1 MRKRIISAIVMI
13 AIMLPIVIV
22 GDIYFTF
29 AVSALS
35 VLALYEMI
43 KVKEKEKK
51 ISDILKI
58 LAYVV
63 VFLIVLLSSS
73 TYKLVDIF
81 SFNVFSGLFLLFFI
95 PVVLINDD
103 AKYNITDALYL
114 IGSII
119 FIALAFAGMITI
131 RDNSFATVIYLLLI
145 TIMTDTFALFTGMLI
160 GKHKLCEKISPKK
173 TIEGSIGG
181 SLVGTIVPV
190 LFYIFIIDA
199 NANIFLLI
207 FITLCLSI
215 IGQIGDLFFSSI
227 KRHYGMKDF
236 SKLIPGHGGVLD
248 RLDSFIFVVLTY
260 LILMN
265 FL

>member
-1 MRKRIISAIVMI
+1 
-13 AIMLPIVIV
+13 
-22 GDIYFTF
+22 
-29 AVSALS
+29 
-35 VLALYEMI
+35 
-43 KVKEKEKK
+43 
-51 ISDILKI
+51 
-58 LAYVV
+58 
-63 VFLIVLLSSS
+63 
-73 TYKLVDIF
+73 
-81 SFNVFSGLFLLFFI
+81 
-95 PVVLINDD
+95 
-103 AKYNITDALYL
+103 
-114 IGSII
+114 
-119 FIALAFAGMITI
+119 MITI